1 MIAFKDF
8 APQQIKPGGLLSLPV
23 YEMFD
28 SAVQAANAWVTGES
42 VHVLNVETVLLPNLW
57 RGGGKGTGD
66 PLVRAQGG
74 DFPVDWS
81 QFVRV
86 WYQAE

>member
-23 YEMFD
+23 YELFD
-28 SAVQAANAWVTGES
+28 SAVQAANAWVTAEG
-42 VHVLNVETVLLPNLW
+42 VPVLNVETVLLPNLW
-57 RGGGKGTGD
+57 RSGGQGTGD
-66 PLVRAQGG
+66 ALLRAKGG
-74 DFPVDWS
+74 DFPADWF

-86 WYQAE
+86 WYHTE